1 MLYNIVDRRKR
12 PYRWRTINAVI
23 EATAHDNGVTDSDK
37 APVSADDVAFDQR
50 EAISLE
56 AAVAWAAG
64 QSGPVTLF
72 LYDEGDGI
80 VPE

>member
-1 MLYNIVDRRKR
+1 MLYNIVDRRRR

-23 EATAHDNGVTDSDK
+23 EATAHDNGVSD
-37 APVSADDVAFDQR
+37 ADTVQESTDDVAFEQR

-64 QSGPVTLF
+64 QAGPVTLF
-72 LYDEGDGI
+72 LYDEDDGI